1 MCGRVVLLVALSIA
15 GAASAAAQ
23 QRSLTLDAI
32 YDPAARESLGGRPA
46 SGFAWMD
53 EQRYLWPRDS
63 ADGTEWAVA
72 QVQDDSVRPLF
83 DPARME
89 AALVKLPGIGPDASR
104 RLARSRDLIFDAAW
118 SAAMVTHAG
127 DLYLYRIVGDRA
139 VRLTATA
146 GVEDLPSFS
155 PDGRL
160 VAFVR
165 DANLYVVDVASQRE
179 TRLTRDGSAK
189 ILNGRLDWV
198 YEEEIFG
205 RGQKRAYWWS
215 PDSSRL
221 AFLRIDDTPVSP
233 FIVVDDIPYEQEVER
248 WDYPRAGTPNPEA
261 AIGVVRASG
270 GSIRWIDLTKYP
282 SSDRLIVGLDWASD
296 RQLVYEIQNRIQTW
310 MDLNVADPSSGATR
324 TLLRETTPAWVNPPE
339 GAHPLWL
346 RDGTF
351 LWLSER
357 TGWRHLYHFSADG
370 RLIRP
375 VTSGKWELRT
385 LHGIEESSG
394 WVFFSATER
403 SHIGRDVYR
412 VRLDGSGFER
422 LSIAEGTHTALFN
435 PTFSHYV
442 DTWSNATTPP
452 QVRLHKSG
460 VGEVRVLDSNTASA
474 LGEFKLSKPEFL
486 TVSTRDGFAM
496 EAMMIK
502 PPDFDPSHRY
512 PVYQFTYGGP
522 ASPQVRNAWGGST
535 YLYHQFLAQQGI
547 IVWICDNRTASG
559 KGAESAWPVYRR
571 FGELE
576 LQDIEDGVAWLKRQ
590 PYVDPT
596 RIGLHGWSY
605 GGYMTLFALT
615 HSRSFAMGIAG
626 GPVTDWRDYDTVYTE
641 RFMGL
646 PEENADAYRRSSPRW
661 FAKELSAPLLLI
673 HGTMDDNVH
682 VANTLQFAYELQQAQ
697 RPFRMMLYAKS
708 RHGITD
714 PSLAKH
720 LRAMMVDFIV
730 EHLKKPLPGGTDGAR

>member
-1 MCGRVVLLVALSIA
+1 
-15 GAASAAAQ
+15 
-23 QRSLTLDAI
+23 
-32 YDPAARESLGGRPA
+32 
-46 SGFAWMD
+46 
-53 EQRYLWPRDS
+53 
-63 ADGTEWAVA
+63 
-72 QVQDDSVRPLF
+72 
-83 DPARME
+83 
-89 AALVKLPGIGPDASR
+89 
-104 RLARSRDLIFDAAW
+104 
-118 SAAMVTHAG
+118 
-127 DLYLYRIVGDRA
+127 
-139 VRLTATA
+139 
-146 GVEDLPSFS
+146 
-155 PDGRL
+155 
-160 VAFVR
+160 
-165 DANLYVVDVASQRE
+165 
-179 TRLTRDGSAK
+179 
-189 ILNGRLDWV
+189 
-198 YEEEIFG
+198 
-205 RGQKRAYWWS
+205 
-215 PDSSRL
+215 
-221 AFLRIDDTPVSP
+221 
-233 FIVVDDIPYEQEVER
+233 
-248 WDYPRAGTPNPEA
+248 
-261 AIGVVRASG
+261 
-270 GSIRWIDLTKYP
+270 
-282 SSDRLIVGLDWASD
+282 
-296 RQLVYEIQNRIQTW
+296 
-310 MDLNVADPSSGATR
+310 
-324 TLLRETTPAWVNPPE
+324 
-339 GAHPLWL
+339 
-346 RDGTF
+346 
-351 LWLSER
+351 
-357 TGWRHLYHFSADG
+357 
-370 RLIRP
+370 
-375 VTSGKWELRT
+375 
-385 LHGIEESSG
+385 
-394 WVFFSATER
+394 
-403 SHIGRDVYR
+403 VYR

>member
-1 MCGRVVLLVALSIA
+1 
-15 GAASAAAQ
+15 
-23 QRSLTLDAI
+23 
-32 YDPAARESLGGRPA
+32 
-46 SGFAWMD
+46 
-53 EQRYLWPRDS
+53 
-63 ADGTEWAVA
+63 
-72 QVQDDSVRPLF
+72 
-83 DPARME
+83 
-89 AALVKLPGIGPDASR
+89 
-104 RLARSRDLIFDAAW
+104 
-118 SAAMVTHAG
+118 
-127 DLYLYRIVGDRA
+127 
-139 VRLTATA
+139 
-146 GVEDLPSFS
+146 VEDLPSFS

>member
-1 MCGRVVLLVALSIA
+1 
-15 GAASAAAQ
+15 
-23 QRSLTLDAI
+23 
-32 YDPAARESLGGRPA
+32 
-46 SGFAWMD
+46 
-53 EQRYLWPRDS
+53 
-63 ADGTEWAVA
+63 
-72 QVQDDSVRPLF
+72 
-83 DPARME
+83 
-89 AALVKLPGIGPDASR
+89 
-104 RLARSRDLIFDAAW
+104 
-118 SAAMVTHAG
+118 
-127 DLYLYRIVGDRA
+127 
-139 VRLTATA
+139 
-146 GVEDLPSFS
+146 
-155 PDGRL
+155 
-160 VAFVR
+160 
-165 DANLYVVDVASQRE
+165 
-179 TRLTRDGSAK
+179 
-189 ILNGRLDWV
+189 
-198 YEEEIFG
+198 
-205 RGQKRAYWWS
+205 
-215 PDSSRL
+215 
-221 AFLRIDDTPVSP
+221 
-233 FIVVDDIPYEQEVER
+233 
-248 WDYPRAGTPNPEA
+248 
-261 AIGVVRASG
+261 
-270 GSIRWIDLTKYP
+270 
-282 SSDRLIVGLDWASD
+282 
-296 RQLVYEIQNRIQTW
+296 
-310 MDLNVADPSSGATR
+310 
-324 TLLRETTPAWVNPPE
+324 
-339 GAHPLWL
+339 
-346 RDGTF
+346 
-351 LWLSER
+351 
-357 TGWRHLYHFSADG
+357 
-370 RLIRP
+370 
-375 VTSGKWELRT
+375 
-385 LHGIEESSG
+385 
-394 WVFFSATER
+394 
-403 SHIGRDVYR
+403 
-412 VRLDGSGFER
+412 
-422 LSIAEGTHTALFN
+422 
-435 PTFSHYV
+435 
-442 DTWSNATTPP
+442 
-452 QVRLHKSG
+452 LHKSG